1 MQLWLMRH
9 AQPLL
14 PSGVCYGA
22 LDIAADRA
30 ASQTAAAELASALPM
45 GVHVH
50 YSPLQR
56 CEQLVPLL
64 KGLRPDLAYKCE
76 PDLREMHFG
85 QWEGQRWDAISP
97 DELKAWTDDFE
108 NYACGATGES
118 AGQFV
123 RRVHG
128 AVLRCA
134 VVYGD
139 KVGDAV
145 GDGLSATPRYPPTV
159 WITHAGV
166 IRAIA
171 WLRQRSLTGLAPQTL
186 GLSAADWP
194 QDAPG
199 FGQIQQVDWPG
210 RAPPTRYPAPP
221 PALAKPQVRS
231 A

>member
-9 AQPLL
+9 AQPIV

-22 LDIAADRA
+22 LDVAADHA
-30 ASQTAAAELASALPM
+30 GSQAAAAELAHALPL
-45 GVHVH
+45 GAHVY

-64 KGLRPDLAYKCE
+64 KGLRADLAYKCE

-97 DELKAWTDDFE
+97 QALQAWTDDFE
-108 NYACGATGES
+108 NYACGGTGES

-128 AVLRCA
+128 AVQRCGVEYGVSA
-134 VVYGD
+134 APPGPPVVW
-139 KVGDAV
+139 V
-145 GDGLSATPRYPPTV
+145 
-159 WITHAGV
+159 THAGV

-171 WLRQRSLTGLAPQTL
+171 WLRQRGWSGLAPQTL
-186 GLSAADWP
+186 GLRATDWP
-194 QDAPG
+194 LSAPG
-199 FGQIQQVDWPG
+199 FGQLQRVDWPG
-210 RAPPTRYPAPP
+210 LAPTRYPAPP
-221 PALAKPQVRS
+221 PALAKPP
-231 A
+231 AG